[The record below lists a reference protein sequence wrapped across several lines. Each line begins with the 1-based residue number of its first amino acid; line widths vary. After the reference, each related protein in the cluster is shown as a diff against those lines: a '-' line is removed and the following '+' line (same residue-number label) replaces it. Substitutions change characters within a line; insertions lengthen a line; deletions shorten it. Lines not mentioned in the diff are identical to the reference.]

1 MIAQDAEVLLLG
13 IPQSLNSP
21 EFRRSERGNIM
32 RMMAWLGLPGL
43 GSLPERT
50 ELHPVIT
57 GIVEHDEIN
66 QQTSNKR
73 RHSRKQPKRR

>member
-1 MIAQDAEVLLLG
+1 
-13 IPQSLNSP
+13 
-21 EFRRSERGNIM
+21 M
-32 RMMAWLGLPGL
+32 RMMAWLEMPGL

-73 RHSRKQPKRR
+73 GAANFLGNATTQTNPKR

>member
-1 MIAQDAEVLLLG
+1 
-13 IPQSLNSP
+13 
-21 EFRRSERGNIM
+21 M
-32 RMMAWLGLPGL
+32 RMMAWLEMPGL

-66 QQTSNKR
+66 QPTSNKR
-73 RHSRKQPKRR
+73 RHGRKQPKRR